1 MNRGRAKSTLITCA
15 SQYATSSHRQHLS
28 GRWIPS
34 QAFYK
39 MSQNAAPEA
48 FELQLAL
55 VNAYGEVGNV
65 DKCYAHL
72 KEMLARNPQIGALVT
87 WGYNALLKGYRC
99 PASLPS
105 LSFATWNKPNI
116 IDLMP

>member
-1 MNRGRAKSTLITCA
+1 MGKGRIYAGLTRCTSL
-15 SQYATSSHRQHLS
+15 YATSSHGQRVKHIRPL
-28 GRWIPS
+28 

-39 MSQNAAPEA
+39 MSQNAAPDA

-87 WGYNALLKGYRC
+87 WGYNALLKGYRWI
-99 PASLPS
+99 PLPPKVCG
-105 LSFATWNKPNI
+105 ATWSDPKT
-116 IDLMP
+116 ME